1 MVAEQC
7 TSQLDPGKEKAS
19 TQGPG
24 CAVWVEQLLQGEL
37 FPPKPL
43 RLLILRK
50 WDYCLSSTKMKNCL
64 YLQAVCLFR
73 EHSLPLDNT
82 HEGEFWESNSFGFF
96 SYFHF
101 FSSLQMT
108 CNFNF

>member
-37 FPPKPL
+37 FPPKATEVINIEKMGL
-43 RLLILRK
+43 LSEQHKDEKLFVSASCLLI
-50 WDYCLSSTKMKNCL
+50 
-64 YLQAVCLFR
+64 
-73 EHSLPLDNT
+73 
-82 HEGEFWESNSFGFF
+82 
-96 SYFHF
+96 
-101 FSSLQMT
+101 
-108 CNFNF
+108 